1 MYHEFCQTHIFILQL
16 IEKASLLRDVTVE
29 KQNRDSWSEEE
40 MNIVRDLSLRYFTPR
55 EIANILCFPPEF
67 GK

>member
-1 MYHEFCQTHIFILQL
+1 MNFAKHIFILQL

-40 MNIVRDLSLRYFTPR
+40 MNNVRDLSLRYFTPR